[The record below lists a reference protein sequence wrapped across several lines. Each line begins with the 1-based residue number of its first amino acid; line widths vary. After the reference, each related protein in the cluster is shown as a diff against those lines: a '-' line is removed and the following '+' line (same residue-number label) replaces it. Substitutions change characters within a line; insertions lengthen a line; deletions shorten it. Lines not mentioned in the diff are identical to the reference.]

1 MRSKTLLKITVVV
14 MLVAICMVMLCACN
28 NDDDITTEQP
38 ITTGQA
44 FTEVVEKLM
53 RAYDI
58 DYNNQFHI
66 DLDSD
71 IRVQDSQGVDHKM
84 DFGILM
90 NLNSGESGSNDNNNF
105 AIDLKAENGNTLFGI
120 YADGE
125 YLYFKGGEKNY
136 KVNNFRIYDLMKGKA
151 DSSGNS
157 RSISILDVTELLGGI
172 LFESVE
178 VKGGRYTF
186 YYDLSQILDTVIPM
200 LESVIGEGTTDAFA
214 SALGYQDWNDL
225 HNAIGE
231 VHGEVSV
238 NFLGDRVIG
247 ANIES
252 DTEHADFSI
261 DVTNI
266 DIASGLASDAVSDRL
281 PEGYENFQETKLMA
295 FVAKGTI
302 GLEGAD
308 GIIAQYNWELISN
321 LDPLELAIN
330 RGDFSMDEDDM
341 VHFTLYNNMSDNLS
355 AYNDSK
361 VKPTDGVILEVAY
374 SPKEFNTNNVLIT
387 ANLKALIPKTLLKEF
402 NIPNMVT
409 QYMPEYYGANL
420 NPEIFS
426 HLTFVGEQTPINE
439 GHTPAAY
446 SQSRAIGIKDILS
459 YIKLFKGGL
468 EIDRDFADKALGENA
483 GIIKHFLDVEG
494 ANSETLRVKID
505 YFNFADPIVEDY
517 KAKEHFLYVA
527 DKQNAVVKDFG
538 NALGYTPAKEI
549 LPKGENGY
557 ISFTT
562 ADKRRVNYDNSHQI
576 SIYEANSIVG
586 GTMNYDYI
594 DYYGNKK
601 TDIAVKI
608 LGVSGLDYTKI
619 GEEQTINLITNI
631 PDGNNLLTLMSAF
644 NLPVE
649 IPAGVFKT
657 KIILTDEASSEFKLN
672 QQKTYRVGDVYNSSA
687 TAATLNIEYSD
698 GETQSYNAL
707 PINSDVALYK
717 DGNASK
723 FAQAGEY
730 NLTYRVAGREF
741 VRKITVEEPDS
752 YELQFDVGVI
762 GVKGESAIKNYG
774 KLLIKYADDVREVAI
789 TRDNIVFPQG
799 AVVDEKFAVAGNY
812 TIEVDVL
819 DRVGKFE
826 VSVLPMRST
835 YKADINGDK
844 VTLTNGNVGDIGS
857 DNVRF
862 EVDIKAY
869 DSDGNMT
876 TISDITINKV
886 AVGTFTDNLGLI
898 LTDKKVYTLGY
909 DIADAKKAE
918 ISFKIIADD
927 GTVVSVAK
935 AEI

>member
-14 MLVAICMVMLCACN
+14 MLVAICVAVLCSCN
-28 NDDDITTEQP
+28 NDDDITTEEP
-38 ITTGQA
+38 ITSGQA

-66 DLDSD
+66 DVDSN
-71 IRVQDSQGVDHKM
+71 IRVEDSQGVAHKM

-90 NLNSGESGSNDNNNF
+90 NFNSGESGSNDNNNF
-105 AIDLKAENGNTLFGI
+105 AIDLKEENGNTLFGI

-125 YLYFKGGEKNY
+125 YLYIKGGEKNY
-136 KVNNFRIYDLMKGKA
+136 KISNFRIYDLMKGKP
-151 DSSGNS
+151 DSNGNS
-157 RSISILDVTELLGGI
+157 RSVSILDVTEILGGI
-172 LFESVE
+172 LFESVD
-178 VKGGRYTF
+178 VKGGKYTF
-186 YYDLSQILDTVIPM
+186 YYDLSQILDSVIPM

-266 DIASGLASDAVSDRL
+266 DIAGGLATDAVSDRL
-281 PEGYENFQETKLMA
+281 PEGYEDFKETKLMA
-295 FVAKGTI
+295 FVAKGRI
-302 GLEGAD
+302 ELEGED
-308 GIIAQYNWELISN
+308 GIIAQYYWEFVSN

-330 RGDFSMDEDDM
+330 RGDFSMDKDDM
-341 VHFTLYNNMSDNLS
+341 AHFTVYNKMSDNMA

-361 VKPTDGVILEVAY
+361 VKPSDGVVLEAVY
-374 SPKEFNTNNVLIT
+374 SPKEFGTNNILLT
-387 ANLKALIPKTLLKEF
+387 ANLKSLIPKALLKEF
-402 NIPNMVT
+402 NVPAMVA
-409 QYMPEYYGANL
+409 QYLPEYYGANL
-420 NPEIFS
+420 NPEVFS
-426 HLTFVGEQTPINE
+426 HFTSVGVQTPVTE
-439 GHTPAAY
+439 GQTPVAY

-459 YIKLFKGGL
+459 YIKLFKGGI

-494 ANSETLRVKID
+494 AKSETLRVNID
-505 YFNFADPIVEDY
+505 YFNFADPIVKDY
-517 KAKEHFLYVA
+517 KAAEHFLYVA

-538 NALGYTPAKEI
+538 NALGFTPAKEI
-549 LPKGENGY
+549 VPKGENGY
-557 ISFTT
+557 IRFTT
-562 ADKRRVNYDNSHQI
+562 ADNRRVNYDNSHQI

-586 GTMNYDYI
+586 GAMNYDYI
-594 DYYGNKK
+594 DFYGNKQ
-601 TDIAVKI
+601 TDMAVKI
-608 LGVSGLDYTKI
+608 VGISGLDYTKI

-657 KIILTDEASSEFKLN
+657 KIILTDEASSDFEIN
-672 QQKTYRVGDVYNSSA
+672 QQKTYRVGDVYNSSVGK
-687 TAATLNIEYSD
+687 ATLNIEYTD
-698 GETQSYNAL
+698 GETQSYDAL

-717 DGNASK
+717 DGKASK

-741 VRKITVEEPDS
+741 VRKIRVEEPDS
-752 YELQFDVGVI
+752 YELRFDVGVI

-789 TRDNIVFPQG
+789 TRNNIVFPAG

-812 TIEVDVL
+812 TVEVDVL
-819 DRVGKFE
+819 DRVEKFE

-835 YKADINGDK
+835 YKSVIEGNK
-844 VTLTNGNVGDIGS
+844 VTITNGNVGDIGS

-869 DSDGNMT
+869 DTDGNMT
-876 TISDITINKV
+876 TVSDITINGV
-886 AVGTFTDNLGLI
+886 AVDTFTDNLGLI

-909 DIADAKKAE
+909 DIADATRAE
-918 ISFKIIADD
+918 ISFKIVAND
-927 GTVVSVAK
+927 GTVISVAN